1 MNETNVVLC
10 CIAKKENLYI
20 NEFVKHYIDLG
31 IDRIYLF
38 DNNDKEEKDVLSF
51 IDSEYLDKV
60 ECIRKN
66 GIHFEAMQL
75 AFYNEFYQKYGNTF
89 DWCLFCD
96 IDEFLV
102 GTKDIKKWLQNDN
115 LKNAKQI
122 RIWMKLFGDDN
133 LIERDMSIPVHE
145 ALKIPVEKCKN
156 DNYFWGHKFFLR
168 GNLQDVIIKS
178 AHHANYKN
186 GERIEMVLMNGT
198 RADFGIY
205 FKNPYKF
212 IVLNHYRTKTLKE
225 FCEQKI
231 NRGDVRFAN
240 RAVDFKYYFIQNQI
254 TKEKIKW
261 LRRNGYLKN
270 DETIDTKTFKVVKE
284 IK

>member
-1 MNETNVVLC
+1 MKNDIVLC

-20 NEFVKHYIDLG
+20 NEFVKHYIGLG

-51 IDSEYLDKV
+51 IDSKYLDKV

-156 DNYFWGHKFFLR
+156 DSYFWGHKFIIR
-168 GNLQDVIIKS
+168 GGLENVEINS
-178 AHHANYKN
+178 AHYASYKN
-186 GERIEMVLMNGT
+186 GEIVEQYLMNGT
-198 RADFGIY
+198 KVDFKIS
-205 FKNPYKF
+205 FKKPYRN

-231 NRGDVRFAN
+231 NRGDCFFEKREI
-240 RAVDFKYYFIQNQI
+240 DFKYYFIQNQI